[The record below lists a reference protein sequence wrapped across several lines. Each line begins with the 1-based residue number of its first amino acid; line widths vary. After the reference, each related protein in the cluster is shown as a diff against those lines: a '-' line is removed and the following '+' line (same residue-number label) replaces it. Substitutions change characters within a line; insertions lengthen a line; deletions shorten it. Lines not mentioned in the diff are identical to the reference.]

1 VIQLAVRASAHLVAH
16 SRLEIHKHS
25 ARNVLA
31 GTSLREE
38 GVKGVV
44 AATDGFVGWHLAIR
58 LDAVLEAVKLPAAL
72 SRSE

>member
-38 GVKGVV
+38 GVEGVV
-44 AATDGFVGWHLAIR
+44 ATTDGFVGWHLAIR
-58 LDAVLEAVKLPAAL
+58 LDAVLEAVKLPASL
-72 SRSE
+72 LHDE